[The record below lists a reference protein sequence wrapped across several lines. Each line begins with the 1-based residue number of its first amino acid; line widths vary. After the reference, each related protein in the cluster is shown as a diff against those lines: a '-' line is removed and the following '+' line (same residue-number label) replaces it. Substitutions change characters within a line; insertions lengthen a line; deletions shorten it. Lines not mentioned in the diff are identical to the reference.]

1 MMKIVIKEKG
11 RPKTIRL
18 PNFLL
23 TRVIGKN
30 WLKNKYHVD
39 LDRSQMK
46 QIAKALAQ
54 FKKQYDLPLVEMIS
68 EDSEIIVWW

>member
-54 FKKQYDLPLVEMIS
+54 FKKQYDLPLVEAIS
-68 EDSEIIVWW
+68 QDSEIIVWW